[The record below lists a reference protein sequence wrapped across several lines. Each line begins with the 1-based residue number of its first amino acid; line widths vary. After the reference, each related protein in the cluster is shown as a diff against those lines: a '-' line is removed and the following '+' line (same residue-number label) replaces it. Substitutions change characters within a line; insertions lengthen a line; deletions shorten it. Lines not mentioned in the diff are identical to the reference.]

1 MRKLYFSDAEEQPT
15 VDGVSLIYYILY
27 HERLENTIS
36 SCFCRLYNLHYEKFA
51 DGSVKCIEDEIPFE
65 LPDGWAWARVNQ
77 IYNFIDYRGATPNKI
92 TSGVALITAKNVKS
106 GYIDYTIDEYIS
118 EEEYWDRQQRGTSRL
133 GDPVLGSRYNT
144 VDFRNFYLEIEYRLI
159 ECQVQSCFL
168 HSNLNCSLYS
178 VLADYVDDNTVVLW
192 VDAMGAEWLPLLS
205 WTISQN
211 CDATVQSTSIVQ
223 ANLPTETC
231 YNDLWKE
238 MDIPFEKLDK
248 LDKLAHKGVID
259 EPDYY
264 ACVEE
269 LIQL

>member
-1 MRKLYFSDAEEQPT
+1 MGGIWAGLNARQDNIP
-15 VDGVSLIYYILY
+15 
-27 HERLENTIS
+27 
-36 SCFCRLYNLHYEKFA
+36 LH
-51 DGSVKCIEDEIPFE
+51 
-65 LPDGWAWARVNQ
+65 
-77 IYNFIDYRGATPNKI
+77 
-92 TSGVALITAKNVKS
+92 
-106 GYIDYTIDEYIS
+106 
-118 EEEYWDRQQRGTSRL
+118 
-133 GDPVLGSRYNT
+133 PVLGSRYNT